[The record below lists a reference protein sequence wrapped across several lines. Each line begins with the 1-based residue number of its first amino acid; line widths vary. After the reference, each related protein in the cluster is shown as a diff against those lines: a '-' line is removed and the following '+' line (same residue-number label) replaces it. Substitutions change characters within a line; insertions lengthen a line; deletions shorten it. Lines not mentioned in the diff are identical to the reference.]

1 MNRIL
6 IGHINPDS
14 DTVCSPIAYS
24 WYLNQKEKDSA
35 KAYISGKLNHETEF
49 ILKHFNIETPEI
61 LNGFSEGQQVVIMD
75 TNNFEE
81 LLPNIEKAQIVEIVD
96 HHKLF
101 GNLKSEKP
109 ATVTM
114 LPLACTATIV
124 WQKIKADTSVVV
136 TPQIA
141 GVMLCA
147 IISDTLKF
155 TSPTTTEIDK
165 NAAEELASISNESID
180 SLAESMF
187 EAKSDL
193 TGMSNRDILTVDSKI
208 FEMGSK
214 KVRVSVMET
223 TNPQKVLELKE
234 NLEKE
239 IAAMK
244 SEEKLNYMFFFVIDI
259 LKSEA
264 TVLTTTPEESQIAQN
279 AFHQSLNGELLVLPG
294 VVSRKKQIIPSLEP
308 VVASI

>member
-1 MNRIL
+1 MQGLSMTSTTNELINDKFSISEASDYLNVSFDTIRRCEKKGLVKAHRNPTGHRLFSINEIAKLKTKLAGGAGSCYRIL
-6 IGHINPDS
+6 K
-14 DTVCSPIAYS
+14 TR
-24 WYLNQKEKDSA
+24 K
-35 KAYISGKLNHETEF
+35 
-49 ILKHFNIETPEI
+49 
-61 LNGFSEGQQVVIMD
+61 
-75 TNNFEE
+75 
-81 LLPNIEKAQIVEIVD
+81 
-96 HHKLF
+96 
-101 GNLKSEKP
+101 
-109 ATVTM
+109 
-114 LPLACTATIV
+114 
-124 WQKIKADTSVVV
+124 
-136 TPQIA
+136 
-141 GVMLCA
+141 
-147 IISDTLKF
+147 ISDFSVIELFAGAGGLASGFENAGLK
-155 TSPTTTEIDK
+155 TKMLVEIDK